1 MTTGRKEFSLLELNA
16 CVRNALQEALPDR
29 YWVRAEISEAKIHA
43 SGHCYLE
50 LIEKEDSTGRT
61 IAKARATIW
70 ASTFRLLQPFFE
82 QSTGQLF
89 TSGIKILVLVTP
101 SFHELYGYNLTIH
114 DIDPSYTLGDA
125 TRRRAAILQQLQDE
139 GVADMN
145 KELSWPALP
154 QRFAVISSPSAAGYG
169 DFMNQLQNNPY
180 GYKIYTVLFPAVMQ
194 GEQTA
199 QSIIEAL
206 DRINRH
212 EGVFDGVVI
221 IRGGGAT
228 SDLNSFDSYPLAANV
243 AQFPLPIITG
253 IGHER
258 DDTVIDMVA
267 NTRVKTP
274 TAAAEWIISR
284 IHEADIYAAN
294 LAHTIGEKIKDRLL
308 QEKQALQRATS
319 MLPLL
324 IERRILGERHKTAL
338 RNEQLKQALRTRL
351 DSEKRRLDNMSET
364 VRLLSPHSIL
374 QRGYSLT
381 LHHGRVVKSVDGLTP
396 GETIETLLADGTL
409 MSRIENIQ
417 PSKTKKQI

>member
-1 MTTGRKEFSLLELNA
+1 MTPGRKEFSLLELNA
-16 CVRNALQEALPDR
+16 CVRGALQDALPGR
-29 YWVRAEISEAKIHA
+29 YWVRAEISEAKLHA

-50 LIEKEDSTGRT
+50 LIEKEESTGRT
-61 IAKARATIW
+61 VAKARATIW
-70 ASTFRLLQPFFE
+70 ASTFRLLLPFFE

-101 SFHELYGYNLTIH
+101 TFHELYGYNLTIH

-125 TRRRAAILQQLQDE
+125 ARRRAAILQQLHDE

-145 KELSWPALP
+145 KELPWPALP

-169 DFMNQLQNNPY
+169 DFMNQLQHNAY
-180 GYKIYTVLFPAVMQ
+180 GYKIYTALFPAAMQ

-199 QSIIEAL
+199 QSIIDAL

-212 EGVFDGVVI
+212 DGLFDGVVI

-243 AQFPLPIITG
+243 AQFPLPVITG

-258 DDTVIDMVA
+258 DDTVIDLVA

-274 TAAAEWIISR
+274 TAAAEWIIAR
-284 IHEADIYAAN
+284 LHEADLHVAGLSLSISEAVR
-294 LAHTIGEKIKDRLL
+294 DRL
-308 QEKQALQRATS
+308 QREKQTLQRTTS
-319 MLPLL
+319 ALPMLV
-324 IERRILGERHKTAL
+324 ERRILNERHKSELWLEHIKHAL
-338 RNEQLKQALRTRL
+338 RSRL
-351 DSEKRRLDNMSET
+351 DAERSRLDQLATT
-364 VRLLSPHSIL
+364 VELVSPQSLL

-381 LHHGRVVKSVDGLTP
+381 LHQGRVVKSVTDLAP
-396 GETIETLLADGTL
+396 GETIETLLADGSVV
-409 MSRIENIQ
+409 SRVETTQ
-417 PSKTKKQI
+417 SSKTK